1 MSRLH
6 CLPLLSAPSLH
17 LPNITEVWRA
27 TDLPGLDDYLLRALS
42 LLGPTQFLVLPEQH
56 RCEALELQKYHRELG
71 LSTAGNHQLVFTRA
85 RPDHR
90 FVSEL
95 RRDEEAMATLRRL
108 PVQRIEPF
116 LATEACHALAEE
128 LGLRCDM
135 PSQLAERLN
144 HKAEARALLARAG
157 IATPGGVLV
166 ERGPGFLD
174 QVLAEVD
181 AVFSRGYGCALTL
194 PHAFSGL
201 GIRRVKS
208 RDDAE
213 RVLRG
218 PLSETHAL
226 LVEPWLDGV
235 TRSPSAVLY
244 LADER
249 DGGCTIT
256 TTDQLLS
263 DLSPSAG
270 PSHVG
275 NAVPSRH
282 LPAGLVNEV
291 ADCLWHAGARG
302 IVGVDFIE
310 RDGELLVTE
319 LNARQTGAIYGAL
332 AALRITGGDERC
344 LIHNNVPVPRGTTLA
359 AYVHHLELAGLHF
372 DPRTRSG
379 VIVISQASMRTGKA
393 MVVAVGDAAD
403 RPDLFDRLPLQEVP
417 RS

>member
-6 CLPLLSAPSLH
+6 CLPLLAAPSLH

-27 TDLPGLDDYLLRALS
+27 QDLPGLDDYMLRALS
-42 LLGPTQFLVLPEQH
+42 LLGPSQFLVLPEQH
-56 RCEALELQKYHRELG
+56 RREALELQKYHHEIG
-71 LSTAGNHQLVFTRA
+71 LSSAGDHQLVFTRA

-95 RRDEEAMATLRRL
+95 REDKEAMATLRRL
-108 PVQRIEPF
+108 PVQRLEPF
-116 LATEACHALAEE
+116 LATEACHALAED
-128 LGLRCDM
+128 LGLHCDM
-135 PSQLAERLN
+135 PSRVAKRLN
-144 HKAEARALLARAG
+144 HKAHARRLLEHAG
-157 IATPGGVLV
+157 IDTPGGVLV
-166 ERGPGFLD
+166 EQGPRFID
-174 QVLAEVD
+174 EVLAEVD
-181 AVFSRGYGCALTL
+181 AVLSRGSGCSLTL

-201 GIRRVKS
+201 GIRRVTS

-213 RVLRG
+213 RALRG
-218 PLSETHAL
+218 PLSEARAL
-226 LVEPWLDGV
+226 LVEPWLEGV

-244 LADER
+244 LGHEL

-256 TTDQLLS
+256 TTDQLLAE
-263 DLSPSAG
+263 LSPSTG

-282 LPAGLVNEV
+282 LPARLLDKV
-291 ADCLWHAGARG
+291 ANCLWRTGARG

-310 RDGELLVTE
+310 RSGELLATE

-332 AALRITGGDERC
+332 AALRITGDDERC

-359 AYVHHLELAGLHF
+359 AYVRHLHLAGLHF
-372 DPRTRSG
+372 DPHTRSG
-379 VIVISQASMRTGKA
+379 VIVISHASMRTGKA

-403 RPDLFDRLPLQEVP
+403 RPDLLDLLPLREVAP
-417 RS
+417 T